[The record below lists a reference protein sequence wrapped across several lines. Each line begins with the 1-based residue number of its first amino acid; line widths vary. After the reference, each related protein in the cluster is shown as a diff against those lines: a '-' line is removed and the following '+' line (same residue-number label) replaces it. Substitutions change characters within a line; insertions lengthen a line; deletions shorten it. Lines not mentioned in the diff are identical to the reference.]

1 MKPPL
6 STWWLFLVATGCDAG
21 RGAPRL
27 VPAPPLPASGIVLD
41 LGSEALLAPITTK
54 PLPDR
59 SYAEATDLGGLVLAP
74 GGAQFQV
81 DVATSGGARSA
92 DRFVGDAYVID
103 FRSQTADD
111 LGAVFDIEALDAIES
126 SRGPIRAD
134 EIVVLV
140 TGYDRL
146 VPGLREAA
154 TAYSAPLS
162 SPGVS
167 GEVMRRLVVERGV
180 RRFATDAPSVSPT
193 ADRERRAEN
202 VLLSSGGFAVTG
214 LCGLER
220 LPPRGAT
227 LIVAPLDL
235 AGRGSAP
242 VRALAIV
249 PRK

>member
-1 MKPPL
+1 MRPPL

-27 VPAPPLPASGIVLD
+27 VPAPPLPASGVVLD
-41 LGSEALLAPITTK
+41 LGSEASPVPISTK
-54 PLPDR
+54 PLPDH
-59 SYAEATDLGGLVLAP
+59 SYAETTDDGGLVLAP
-74 GGAQFQV
+74 GGAQFRV
-81 DVATSGGARSA
+81 DPKTPDSTRSA

-103 FRSQTADD
+103 FRAQTTAD
-111 LGAVFDIEALDAIES
+111 LGAVFDVDALEAIES
-126 SRGPIRAD
+126 SRGPIRSD

-146 VPGLREAA
+146 VPGLRDAA
-154 TAYSAPLS
+154 TAYSAPAS

-167 GEVMRRLVVERGV
+167 GEVMRRLVMDRGV

-193 ADRERRAEN
+193 ADSDRRAEN

-214 LCGLER
+214 LRGLER

-249 PRK
+249 PRN